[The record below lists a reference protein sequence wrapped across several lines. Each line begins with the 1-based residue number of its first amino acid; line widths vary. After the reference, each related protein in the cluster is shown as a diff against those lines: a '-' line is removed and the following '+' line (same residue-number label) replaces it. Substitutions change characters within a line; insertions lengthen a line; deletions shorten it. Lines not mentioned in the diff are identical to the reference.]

1 MADTPARPLTSG
13 EATIR
18 LARRRQLTTDLALLL
33 VVLSILA
40 LALVPFVNRERVAS
54 IESRVRDV
62 LEPAQRELA
71 EYTATQ
77 VRGMAQV
84 QSFLL
89 STGPLQRQRHRES
102 YAQLRLAGDS
112 ILEVLEA
119 VAAPLGLEA
128 ELQALEDAST
138 DWHLSHVQVL
148 SGVVSRDEFDASGE
162 LSLYETLLEASRVAR
177 EGLFSRL
184 DEARRDVATARTQQL
199 AVTWLLLAIALVAAL
214 GLSYIARRLRL
225 LTQESEGRRRAADTA
240 RREADAV
247 LAGTADGVLGLD
259 LEGRCIF
266 LNRAGA
272 DLLGRAPSDLLGK
285 HVHDIVMHSRADGSR
300 FPTQD
305 SPLTRVLEYGE
316 MGFTSDEVFWR
327 SDGTSLPVRL
337 SSRPMMDGGRVR
349 GAVLSFV
356 DLTQIREVE
365 ARLRKALRARD
376 EVVSVVS
383 HDLRNPVGTIY
394 IAADLLLAVPLPE
407 EKRSEH
413 LTVIKRQAKQME
425 ILIKDL
431 LDVSRIE
438 AGTLP
443 VRPEKDDVGLLLADV
458 VEQIGPLS
466 RSRRLNFVQ
475 RVEAGLPPVSADR
488 TRVLQVLWN
497 LLGNAAKFTPDG
509 GDVTVGAAQDGEMVR
524 VFVRDSGPGIDPDD
538 QPHVFDRFWQVRR
551 SDREGVGLG
560 LAIVKGIVEAHG
572 GEVGVESTLGHGST
586 FWFTLPLWNDDGEG
600 EGGGDAPA
608 RKQPAAASRAT
619 GRVVAPVVDR

>member
-1 MADTPARPLTSG
+1 MADTPARSLRSG

-18 LARRRQLTTDLALLL
+18 LARRRQITTDLALLF

-40 LALVPFVNRERVAS
+40 LALVPFINRERVAS
-54 IESRVRDV
+54 IESRVQDE

-89 STGPLQRQRHRES
+89 SPEPLRRQAHRER
-102 YAQLRLAGDS
+102 YTALRARGDS
-112 ILEVLEA
+112 ILDLLKTTA
-119 VAAPLGLEA
+119 VPLGLEV
-128 ELQALEDAST
+128 ELVALEAAST
-138 DWHLSHVQVL
+138 DWHLSHLGVL
-148 SGVVSRDEFDASGE
+148 SGQVPREPYDASAVAR
-162 LSLYETLLEASRVAR
+162 YETLLESSRVVR
-177 EGLFSRL
+177 EGLFRRL
-184 DEARRDVATARTQQL
+184 DEARRDIAAARTQHL

-240 RREADAV
+240 RRDADAV

-259 LEGRCIF
+259 LEGRCVF

-272 DLLGRAPSDLLGK
+272 DLLGRAPSDMLGK
-285 HVHDIVMHSRADGSR
+285 HVHDIVMHSRQDGAR
-300 FPTQD
+300 FPTEE
-305 SPLTRVLEYGE
+305 SPLTRVLESGD

-327 SDGTSLPVRL
+327 SDGSHFPVRL
-337 SSRPMMDGGRVR
+337 SSRPMMDGGRIR

-356 DLTQIREVE
+356 DLTQIRLVE

-394 IAADLLLAVPLPE
+394 IAADLLLSVPLPE

-443 VRPEKDDVGLLLADV
+443 VRPERDDVGLLISDV

-466 RSRRLNFVQ
+466 IRRSLNVER
-475 RVEAGLPPVSADR
+475 RVEGGLPPVRADR
-488 TRVLQVLWN
+488 TRVRQVLWN

-509 GDVTVGAAQDGEMVR
+509 GDVTVGARRQGDMVR
-524 VFVRDSGPGIDPDD
+524 VFVRDSGPGISPEH

-560 LAIVKGIVEAHG
+560 LAIVKGIIDAHG
-572 GEVGVESTLGHGST
+572 GQVGVESTPGAGST
-586 FWFTLPLWNDDGEG
+586 FWFTLPVWGD
-600 EGGGDAPA
+600 GGGASLDVDSGVGDLSLAPP
-608 RKQPAAASRAT
+608 RTKERAAVPGA
-619 GRVVAPVVDR
+619 DL